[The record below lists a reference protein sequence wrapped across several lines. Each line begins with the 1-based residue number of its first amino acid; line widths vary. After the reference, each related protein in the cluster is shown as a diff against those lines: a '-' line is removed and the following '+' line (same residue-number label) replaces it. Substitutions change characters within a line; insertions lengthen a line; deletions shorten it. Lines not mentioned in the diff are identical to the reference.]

1 MYADVVFNRPIQPL
15 TYKIPSRFRN
25 LKPGQRV
32 LVPLKEKT
40 TRGIVYTLSKSPK
53 RKDLKEI
60 IGVIDKES
68 LLNSDLIE
76 LAEWMAHYYL
86 CSIGE
91 AMWTLIPK
99 GIRKKERSQTIVVGE
114 QIQPQEEFELTGE
127 QKEILKTLK
136 DSLNN
141 GSKEGFLLYGVT
153 GSGKTEVYLRIIE
166 EVLNRDKS
174 GILLVPE
181 ISLTPQTV
189 RYFSSR
195 MGDKLAVLHSRLTSS
210 QKISQW
216 LEILKG
222 RKKVIIGARSA
233 IFAPVENIGVIII
246 DEEHE
251 TSYKSEETP
260 RYNAKTIAY
269 YRAQKHG
276 SILVFGSA
284 TPSVESFY
292 MAKTGKLKLL
302 TLSRRVGNQVLPSTR
317 VSDLR
322 RLKGQQHLSKPLIQ
336 AIMRRLK
343 YDEQVILFLNR
354 RGYAPYIYC
363 SNCGYVFRCSD
374 CDISMTLHKKEK
386 KIICHYCGYKE
397 DLPDVCPNCS
407 DERIE
412 LMGFGTEK
420 IEKSLKELFPGAVVR
435 RMDTDTVKRRTA
447 VYEILGDFGRQR
459 IDILVGTQIVSKGL
473 HFPNVTLVGVLNAD
487 ISLNFPDFRAAE
499 RTFNLITQVSGRAG
513 RGEKKGEVI
522 IQTYNPSHYAIQCA
536 KLQDYEDFFVKEIRN
551 RQNLHYPPFCR
562 IVRLVIRGTDRE
574 RVFNY
579 AYEILDFIRAR
590 IEENGNISV
599 LGPVSCPISKI
610 KKNYRVH
617 IIIKTEKIA
626 PVRGV
631 LKLLLEDEKKKYGVY
646 LEIDFDPLSML

>member
-1 MYADVVFNRPIQPL
+1 MYVNVVFNRPLQPL
-15 TYKIPSRFRN
+15 TYEVPQKFGEV
-25 LKPGQRV
+25 KPGQRV
-32 LVPLKEKT
+32 IVPLREKACQ
-40 TRGIVYTLSKSPK
+40 GIVYSIKEDSD
-53 RKDLKEI
+53 RKDLKQL
-60 IGVIDKES
+60 IGVIDSEP

-76 LAEWMAHYYL
+76 LAEWMARYYL

-99 GIRKKERSQTIVVGE
+99 GIKKKETTQTIVVEDTISE
-114 QIQPQEEFELTGE
+114 QRDFELTDE
-127 QKEILKTLK
+127 QKEILKIMK
-136 DSLNN
+136 DSLEN
-141 GSKEGFLLYGVT
+141 GSRGEFLLYGVT

-166 EVLNRDKS
+166 EVLKRGRG

-189 RYFSSR
+189 RYFSAR
-195 MGDKLAVLHSRLTSS
+195 MGDELAVLHSRLTKT
-210 QKISQW
+210 QKLSQW
-216 LEILKG
+216 QEILRGK
-222 RKKVIIGARSA
+222 KKVVIGARSA

-251 TSYKSEETP
+251 TSYKSDETP

-269 YRAQKHG
+269 YRAQKHN

-292 MAKTGKLKLL
+292 MAKAGKLRLL
-302 TLSRRVGNQVLPSTR
+302 TLSKRVGNQPLPSTK

-322 RLKGQQHLSKPLIQ
+322 RVKGEQHISKPLIQ
-336 AIMRRLK
+336 AIMKRLK
-343 YDEQVILFLNR
+343 SDEQIILFLNR
-354 RGYAPYIYC
+354 RGYAPYVYC
-363 SNCGYVFRCSD
+363 TNCGYVFRCKN

-386 KIICHYCGYKE
+386 RIVCHYCGYWE
-397 DLPDVCPNCS
+397 GLPDVCPNCS

-420 IEKSLKELFPGAVVR
+420 IEKSLKELFPGAIIK

-447 VYEILGDFGRQR
+447 IYEILSDFGKQR

-513 RGEKKGEVI
+513 RGEKKGDVI

-536 KLQDYEDFFVKEIRN
+536 KSQDYEDFFVREIRN
-551 RQNLHYPPFCR
+551 RQNLRYPPFCR
-562 IVRLVIRGTDRE
+562 IVRLVVRGKDRE

-579 AYEILDFIRAR
+579 AYEIGDFIKSRV
-590 IEENGNISV
+590 EGQKNISV
-599 LGPVSCPISKI
+599 LGPVSCPISRI

-617 IIIKTEKIA
+617 IIIKTDRIS
-626 PVRGV
+626 PVRNV
-631 LKLLLEDEKKKYGVY
+631 LALLLNDEPKKYGVY